1 MLLTLDLLAG
11 TALLMLLGLAGLVA
25 RRRWLSRGGGTFDCS
40 LRRTPSGRGLG
51 WALGLARY
59 RDDALEWYRVF
70 SFAPRPRHVLRR
82 GDLRVRQRRRPGGPE
97 ALAVQAGA
105 VVLECLERG
114 RPVELAMS
122 DRAVTG
128 FLSWLESAPPGRHL
142 DAALS

>member
-1 MLLTLDLLAG
+1 M
-11 TALLMLLGLAGLVA
+11 
-25 RRRWLSRGGGTFDCS
+25 
-40 LRRTPSGRGLG
+40 
-51 WALGLARY
+51 
-59 RDDALEWYRVF
+59 F

-114 RPVELAMS
+114 RPVELAIS